1 MRRIIRAF
9 TLIEMIAV
17 ILLLSVTMLGISG
30 FLSWATLIYV
40 DSSDRLRMLEES
52 RFIVERMT
60 RELRDAV
67 PNSVRVSSDGS
78 CIEFVPIVA
87 SGSYTF
93 VPTASADDEVNLIH
107 DDNYTYTVGDDI
119 VIQASSL
126 TDIYNSTNNTRVNS
140 LSYTIAA
147 GSGMVASTLTLASN
161 ILFDL
166 SFLASPTRANR
177 YYLVNQQVSYCVDL
191 SNDEIRRFQYDSI
204 APTQPSLSSGL
215 SGGVLMAERIINTSA
230 LAEQPFGFADAD
242 NNTLELYFKFA
253 RDSGTEPMNYY
264 HQIRVKNAT

>member
-52 RFIVERMT
+52 RFIVERLT
-60 RELRDAV
+60 RELRDSV
-67 PNSVRVSSDGS
+67 PNSVRISSDGT

-93 VPTASADDEVNLIH
+93 VPTASADNEVNLIH
-107 DDNYTYTVGDDI
+107 DDNYTYAVGDDL
-119 VIQASSL
+119 VIKASSL
-126 TDIYNSTNNTRVNS
+126 NDIYNSSQNTRVNS
-140 LSYTIAA
+140 LSYDIAT
-147 GSGMVASTLTLASN
+147 GSGMVASVLTLASN
-161 ILFDL
+161 IQFDI
-166 SFLASPTRANR
+166 SFSASPTRANR
-177 YYLVNQQVSYCVDL
+177 YYLANDQVSYCVDL
-191 SNDEIRRFQYDSI
+191 STDEIRRFQYDSI
-204 APTQPSLSSGL
+204 TATQADLSSGL
-215 SGGVLMAERIINTSA
+215 NNGVLMAERIINTSD

-253 RDSGTEPMNYY
+253 RDSGAEPMNYY
-264 HQIRVKNAT
+264 HQIRVKNAG